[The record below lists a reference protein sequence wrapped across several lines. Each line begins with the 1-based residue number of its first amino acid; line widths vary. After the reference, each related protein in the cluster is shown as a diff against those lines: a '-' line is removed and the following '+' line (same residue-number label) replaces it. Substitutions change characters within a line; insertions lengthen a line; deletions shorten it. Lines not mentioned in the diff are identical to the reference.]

1 MTISVEVQK
10 SFDFA
15 ADLVK
20 QLITLSTAI
29 IAITV
34 TFAKDIFGISGNC
47 VSEWLVASWVT
58 FFICIFFGIW
68 TLMALTGTLN
78 PPNQTQ
84 ESPTIQGANCRI
96 PAGLQILSFLLGLAF
111 TITYAVKSL

>member
-1 MTISVEVQK
+1 MNIEIQK

-34 TFAKDIFGISGNC
+34 TFAKDIFVVSGSC
-47 VSEWLVASWVT
+47 AFEWLFAAWIM

-78 PPNQTQ
+78 PIKQSQ
-84 ESPTIQGANCRI
+84 HSLTIQGVNCRV
-96 PAGLQILSFLLGLAF
+96 PASLQILTFLLGLAF
-111 TITYAVKSL
+111 TITYAIKSL

>member
-1 MTISVEVQK
+1 MNIEIQK

-34 TFAKDIFGISGNC
+34 TFAKDIFGVSGSC
-47 VSEWLVASWVT
+47 VSEWLIAAWVM

-78 PPNQTQ
+78 SPDQTQ
-84 ESPTIQGANCRI
+84 KSLTIQGLNCRV
-96 PAGLQILSFLLGLAF
+96 PAGLQILAFLFGLAF